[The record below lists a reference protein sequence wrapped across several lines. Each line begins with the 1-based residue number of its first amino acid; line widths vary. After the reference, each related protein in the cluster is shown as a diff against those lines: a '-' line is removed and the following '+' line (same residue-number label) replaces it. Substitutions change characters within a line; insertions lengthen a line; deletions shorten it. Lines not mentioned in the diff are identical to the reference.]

1 MAHKIDLLCTLQCI
15 GRTRVDLHQ
24 RVPEVSRFAEILV
37 ISPTLGVRALP
48 KVASVSVVDQC
59 SAAEL
64 PTLLQELSPHS
75 IQLFAGVNTS
85 AIRELLDAVSDS
97 PGLEAARPILL
108 LASSSQRDRTS
119 ACLLWAKSG
128 HSAQL

>member
-1 MAHKIDLLCTLQCI
+1 M
-15 GRTRVDLHQ
+15 
-24 RVPEVSRFAEILV
+24 SRFAEILV

-108 LASSSQRDRTS
+108 LGLPQAHRSVIARVHVCFGPKADIPVVLTYRADPASEVFYKPTPY
-119 ACLLWAKSG
+119 
-128 HSAQL
+128 

>member
-1 MAHKIDLLCTLQCI
+1 
-15 GRTRVDLHQ
+15 
-24 RVPEVSRFAEILV
+24 VSRFAEILV